1 MKPTSSLLVL
11 TLSLLSLPS
20 FAAITG
26 ASLYGKLIRASD
38 KTPKQRVSLFTKHY
52 KFSPKAIDDVF
63 VSMDG
68 VWTRAL
74 NIQTKNGTV
83 KFQLSDNSPG
93 LEFSTFESRNILS
106 THAYREVE
114 VVRWQEGRSWA
125 PEFGAAVIPDANSR
139 TGWANAVYRPPR
151 DGRIVYHRV
160 VERETERYVT
170 KGFFHA
176 EVNPQ
181 RPKHLRVSIAHKV
194 EVEVIVPGSS
204 ERTSRGIEADFRREM
219 VTRTL
224 YGSDLE
230 IPQNRTVVYTE
241 VQQTGPTQG
250 YVLVVTDKG
259 SDKLEGAVHELRFT
273 DNSLEVSQKPIK
285 GSIVN
290 IERSVLGLDLPQRS
304 SAGRSRASRMIE
316 E

>member
-1 MKPTSSLLVL
+1 MKLTSSLLVL
-11 TLSLLSLPS
+11 TTTLLSLPS

-38 KTPKQRVSLFTKHY
+38 QTPKQRVSLFTKHY
-52 KFSPKAIDDVF
+52 KFSPKAIDDVY

-83 KFQLSDNSPG
+83 KFQLSDNRPG

-139 TGWANAVYRPPR
+139 TGWVNAVYQPPR
-151 DGRIVYHRV
+151 DGRIVYNRV

-170 KGFFHA
+170 TGFFHA
-176 EVNPQ
+176 HVSPL
-181 RPKHLRVSIAHKV
+181 RPKQLRVSIAHKV
-194 EVEVIVPGSS
+194 EEEVIVPGSS
-204 ERTSRGIEADFRREM
+204 ERTSRGVEADFRREM

-224 YGSDLE
+224 YGADLQ

-241 VQQTGPTQG
+241 VQQTGPNQG

-259 SDKLEGAVHELRFT
+259 SEKLEGAVHELSFN
-273 DNSLEVSQKPIK
+273 DHSLQVAQNPIR
-285 GSIVN
+285 GSIVS

-304 SAGRSRASRMIE
+304 SAGRGRASRTIE